1 MSEMEKLQKWLDKN
15 NIKYERRI
23 DDGVLIDITSGKR
36 FNTNQILI
44 KANDIELSFICHYGS
59 YGYEQGLIEMYDRE
73 NEPEGWLTAEKCINK
88 LKEALQLNKKITS
101 LSEAIKYLKEN
112 KRRHYLDGDK
122 SDECLS
128 VIEQADDILKT
139 LKKHLSIVVPIN
151 DVVNIFDIDLWDEGS
166 QKEDFEKVKEW
177 YENDL

>member
-1 MSEMEKLQKWLDKN
+1 MDK
-15 NIKYERRI
+15 KM
-23 DDGVLIDITSGKR
+23 T
-36 FNTNQILI
+36 
-44 KANDIELSFICHYGS
+44 
-59 YGYEQGLIEMYDRE
+59 
-73 NEPEGWLTAEKCINK
+73 LT
-88 LKEALQLNKKITS
+88 
-101 LSEAIKYLKEN
+101 EAITYLKEN
-112 KRRHYLDGDK
+112 KRKHFLDDDK

-128 VIEQADDILKT
+128 VIEESGDILKT

>member
-23 DDGVLIDITSGKR
+23 EDGVLIDIESGKR
-36 FNTNQILI
+36 LNTNQILI
-44 KANDIELSFICHYGS
+44 KTNDIELSFICHYGS
-59 YGYEQGLIEMYDRE
+59 YGYEQGLIEMYDHE
-73 NEPEGWLTAEKCINK
+73 NEPEGWLTAEKCISK
-88 LKEALQLNKKITS
+88 IKEVLSLDKKITT

-112 KRRHYLDGDK
+112 KRRHYLDGDR
-122 SDECLS
+122 SDECLL
-128 VIEQADDILKT
+128 VMEEAVDILKI
-139 LKKHLSIVVPIN
+139 LKSHLCITVPIN
-151 DVVNIFDIDLWDEGS
+151 ADIAIFDIDLWNEGS